1 MVEALLTFQASLGF
15 LTALFRSEG
24 WKGGKE
30 EAIFLFVCWF
40 YFHSLAVCSR

>member
-1 MVEALLTFQASLGF
+1 MVEALFTFQASLGF

-30 EAIFLFVCWF
+30 ALFLFVCRF
-40 YFHSLAVCSR
+40 YFPSLPVCSS